1 MKKKHTYLLLGILF
15 LASILRLFSLGSV
28 PPSPDWDEASL
39 GYNTYS
45 ILKTGKDEYGKFLPV
60 VLRSFDDYK
69 PALYVYFT
77 IPSIILF
84 GVNTLAVRLPS
95 ALFGIL
101 TVYFTYLFVKELFG
115 KEIAIRGKSFPTE
128 YLALLS
134 AFVLAISPWHVQFSR
149 IAFESNVGMG
159 LNLLA
164 AYLFL
169 RGLKSPRFLSVS
181 AFVMGMNIY
190 MYQSE
195 KVFTPLILLVL
206 VAVFI
211 KPLLKIQ
218 RKFIFLSCLIGLLT
232 ILPMG
237 YYLLTNGE
245 SLARAR
251 GVSVFADQTAF
262 LKENAEKIIVDKQSG
277 DILGLVLDN
286 RRVEYVKAVL
296 ANYIA
301 HLDLNWLFI
310 SGDIA
315 RHHAPDM
322 GLLYLVELPF
332 LLVGIY
338 VLLFAKIDKRIKLL
352 LFLWLFIT
360 PIPASITS
368 GVPHAVRALNFLPI
382 LQIIIAFGMLSTFT
396 WIVNSKYKIVN
407 IPALPAGRHIKYLI
421 FPLYFLFF
429 LFNIS
434 FYLNQYFVQQNY
446 YNSLDWQYGYGEA
459 ISELQK
465 IENKYRKIIVSNQ
478 APLDQSYIFFL
489 FYLQYPPDQYQKEVL
504 EASGGFRENH
514 AFGKYEFRT
523 INWNSE
529 EKGKEVLY
537 IGRPGDFPNVP
548 TIKTIDYLDNT
559 PAIKIVEN

>member
-1 MKKKHTYLLLGILF
+1 MKIYTYILI
-15 LASILRLFSLGSV
+15 SILIIACGLRLFALGHV

-39 GYNTYS
+39 GYNAYF

-69 PALYVYFT
+69 PALYVYFA
-77 IPSIILF
+77 IPSIIIF
-84 GVNTLAVRLPS
+84 GLNTFAVRLPS
-95 ALFGIL
+95 AIFGIF
-101 TVYFTYLFVKELFG
+101 TVFVTYLFVKELIG
-115 KEIAIRGKSFPTE
+115 KKEITLGEKQIPTE
-128 YLALLS
+128 YLALVS
-134 AFVLAISPWHVQFSR
+134 AFLLAISPWHIQFSR

-164 AYLFL
+164 AFFFL
-169 RGLKSPRFLSVS
+169 KGLKSPWFLSVS

-195 KVFTPLILLVL
+195 KVFTPLLLLVL

-211 KPLLKIQ
+211 KPLLRIQ
-218 RKFIFLSCLIGLLT
+218 KKFLFLSCFIGLIT

-262 LKENAEKIIVDKQSG
+262 LKDNAEKIVHDKNAG
-277 DILGLVLDN
+277 DIVGLVLDN

-296 ANYIA
+296 ANYIS

-332 LLVGIY
+332 LLVGMY

-352 LFLWLFIT
+352 LFLWLLIT
-360 PIPASITS
+360 PVPASVTS
-368 GVPHAVRALNFLPI
+368 GVPHAVRALNFIPI
-382 LQIIIAFGMLSTFT
+382 LQILIAFGLLATFF

-407 IPALPAGRHIKYLI
+407 MYIKYLI
-421 FPLYFLFF
+421 FSLYFLFF

-446 YNSLDWQYGYGEA
+446 YNSLDWQYGYREA
-459 ISELQK
+459 IAELQK

-478 APLDQSYIFFL
+478 APLDQSYVFFL
-489 FYLQYPPDQYQKEVL
+489 FYLQYPPDQYQKEAL

-514 AFGKYEFRT
+514 AFGKYEFRP
-523 INWNSE
+523 IQWENEDKSDDI
-529 EKGKEVLY
+529 LY

-548 TIKTIDYLDNT
+548 TIKTIYYLDNT
-559 PAIKIVEN
+559 PAIKIVSGS